1 MGLDY
6 WLKLTYKKLLPVCL
20 KCALWSA
27 VNLIVRQFRFRCDL
41 FRIPAKNIYGVV
53 SLEKYRKISVIE
65 KEHDKIVVCWLP
77 IWNIGHF
84 CTVYHY
90 AYQRY
95 LERYSKR
102 ILYVIV
108 PDTMK
113 SAVGQEVP
121 NQYLYNKFTEK
132 MPSAIHPETSIV
144 AYIRKH
150 IQNIKLLDMEET
162 DKFYFE
168 ATKRYFAGGWGELSI
183 PFDQPSVVFSPEE
196 EMNGKEKM
204 KEMGVQDPFICIFA
218 RDSAYY
224 DEKETD
230 SNQLRN
236 FDIEAFREVTENFS
250 ARYGMQT
257 VRMGAKVNKSFSC
270 PGCVDYANIGRT
282 EFMDLYLFSRC
293 EFYLGSTSGIY
304 CIALLFAK
312 PCVVVDISFILPIDE
327 PTMPYHLLIYV
338 KWYDEKQQRYL
349 RLRELIELQLSLKMQ
364 NPNEHG
370 LTAFMNY
377 ISTHDITVVRSS
389 PKEILDVAEEMYSIL
404 HGTMTYTKEDDILQN
419 KYRKIIHEMT
429 KKHKRITGNF
439 ARVGAKWLR
448 DNSWFLE

>member
-1 MGLDY
+1 MNWTYGP
-6 WLKLTYKKLLPVCL
+6 KLIYKKLLPVFL
-20 KCALWSA
+20 KRFLWCV
-27 VNLIVRQFRFRCDL
+27 VNTMVEQFRFRYDL
-41 FRIPAKNIYGVV
+41 LRIPAKNIYGVEP
-53 SLEKYRKISVIE
+53 LEKYSKMSVIE
-65 KEHDKIVVCWLP
+65 QEYDKVVVCWLP
-77 IWNIGHF
+77 VWIVGHF

-90 AYQRY
+90 AYQIY
-95 LERYSKR
+95 LKKSSER

-113 SAVGQEVP
+113 SAVGQGVP

-150 IQNIKLLDMEET
+150 IQNVELLDMQET
-162 DKFYFE
+162 DNFYFE
-168 ATKRYFAGGWGELSI
+168 ATKRYFSGAWGEISI

-196 EMNGKEKM
+196 EMAGEEKM
-204 KEMGVQDPFICIFA
+204 KEMGVQESFICIFA
-218 RDSAYY
+218 RDSVYY

-236 FDIEAFREVTENFS
+236 FDIEAFRAVTENFS

-270 PGCVDYANIGRT
+270 PGCVDYATIGRA
-282 EFMDLYLFSRC
+282 EFMDAYIFSRC
-293 EFYLGSTSGIY
+293 EFYLGNSSGID
-304 CIALLFAK
+304 CIARLFAK
-312 PCVVVDISFILPIDE
+312 PIVAVDFSCVLPIDE

-404 HGTMTYTKEDDILQN
+404 HGTMTYTKDDEMLQN